1 MTTEFIEKENKD
13 FLIKEPICFNIRKT
27 KIKMVLG
34 TYLYSLIKVGSVT
47 AKIFLIWTYVT
58 RTNVAWT
65 NVTVTVGI
73 C

>member
-1 MTTEFIEKENKD
+1 MV
-13 FLIKEPICFNIRKT
+13 NIRSVT
-27 KIKMVLG
+27 DEIFLRNMLKMVLG

-65 NVTVTVGI
+65 NVTVMI
-73 C
+73 SIY